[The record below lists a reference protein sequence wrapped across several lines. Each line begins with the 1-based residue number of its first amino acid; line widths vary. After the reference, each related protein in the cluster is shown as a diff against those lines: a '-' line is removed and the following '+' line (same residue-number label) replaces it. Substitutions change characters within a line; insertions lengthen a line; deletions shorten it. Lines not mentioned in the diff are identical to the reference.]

1 MQSKK
6 AASVDMKRAAAV
18 LLAALLAIPPIAS
31 AQVIQTR
38 EHALRVSTVTGGL
51 DRPWG
56 LAFLPD
62 GRMLVTERPGR
73 LRVVGNDGTLD
84 PAPVAGLPRVD
95 AQGQGGL
102 LDVALHPGYRDN
114 GWVYWSYA
122 QRDAAGDN
130 GTEVARGRLAGG
142 PGAWKMENVEVIFRM
157 APKSNSGLHFGSRL
171 VFDDTSTRGQ
181 APNAAGQL
189 ADRAAGRSGSDP
201 SVFLYVTLGD
211 RGEMAR
217 AQKLDD
223 HAGKILRLTD
233 SGAPAPGNPFL
244 GEPKARPEVFSLGN
258 RNVQGAAL
266 HPQTGVLW
274 AHEHGPQGG
283 DELNVIRGGVNYG
296 WPVIT
301 YGVNYVSGT
310 KIGEGTAKPG
320 MAQPVKYWV
329 PSPALS
335 GMAFY
340 DGDRFPKWRGNVL
353 IGALRGQSLI
363 RVRLDGEKFVE
374 DEFMLAGSVPRIR
387 DVRVGPDG
395 LVYLLTDTP
404 DGAILRLEP
413 AD

>member
-1 MQSKK
+1 MNRT
-6 AASVDMKRAAAV
+6 AL
-18 LLAALLAIPPIAS
+18 LLAALLAGSPPVN

-38 EHALRVSTVTGGL
+38 EHAVRLTTVTEGL

-73 LRVVGNDGTLD
+73 LRVVGKDGRLD
-84 PAPVAGLPRVD
+84 PVPVAGLPRVD
-95 AQGQGGL
+95 AHGQGGL
-102 LDVALHPGYRDN
+102 LDVALHPKYRDN
-114 GWVYWSYA
+114 GWIYWSYA

-130 GTEVARGRLAGG
+130 GTEVARGRLAGR
-142 PGAWKMENVEVIFRM
+142 PGGWKMENVEVIFRM
-157 APKSNSGLHFGSRL
+157 APKSGGGFHFGSRL
-171 VFDDTSTRGQ
+171 VFDEPSGRGRIP
-181 APNAAGQL
+181 AAAGSP
-189 ADRAAGRSGSDP
+189 ADRAGGGSGSEP
-201 SVFLYVTLGD
+201 PVFLYVTLGD

-233 SGAPAPGNPFL
+233 DGRPAPGNPFL
-244 GEPKARPEVFSLGN
+244 GNPQAKPEIFALGN

-266 HPQTGVLW
+266 HPKTGVLW

-283 DELNVIRGGVNYG
+283 DELNVIRPGVNYG

-310 KIGEGTAKPG
+310 KIGEGTGKPG

-340 DGDRFPKWRGNVL
+340 EGDRFPKWRGNVL

-363 RVRLDGEKFVE
+363 RVRLEGEKFVE
-374 DEFMLAGSVPRIR
+374 DEFMLSGAVPRIR

-395 LVYLLTDTP
+395 FVYLLTDLP
-404 DGAILRLEP
+404 NGAILRLEP
-413 AD
+413 AG

>member
-1 MQSKK
+1 
-6 AASVDMKRAAAV
+6 MKYALLCLA
-18 LLAALLAIPPIAS
+18 LLAAVPLAA
-31 AQVIQTR
+31 AEVITTR
-38 EHALRVSTVTGGL
+38 EHRVAITTLTPGL
-51 DRPWG
+51 ERPWG

-73 LRVVGNDGTLD
+73 MRVVGKDGKLD
-84 PAPVAGLPRVD
+84 PVPVGGLPRID

-102 LDVALHPGYRDN
+102 LDVVLHPRHRDN
-114 GWVYWSYA
+114 GWIYWSYS

-142 PGAWKMENVEVIFRM
+142 PGAWRMESVEVVFRM
-157 APKSNSGLHFGSRL
+157 APKSGAGFHFGSRL
-171 VFDDTSTRGQ
+171 VFDRDG
-181 APNAAGQL
+181 L
-189 ADRAAGRSGSDP
+189 
-201 SVFLYVTLGD
+201 LYVTLGD

-233 SGAPAPGNPFL
+233 EGKPAPGNPFAAD
-244 GEPKARPEVFSLGN
+244 PKAKPEIFSLGN

-266 HPQTGVLW
+266 HPTTGVLW

-283 DELNVIRGGVNYG
+283 DELNVIKSGVNYG

-301 YGVNYVSGT
+301 HGVNYVSGT
-310 KIGEGTAKPG
+310 KIGEGTEKAG

-329 PSPALS
+329 PSPALA

-340 DGDRFPKWRGNVL
+340 DGDRFPSWRGDVL
-353 IGALRGQSLI
+353 IGALRGQALI
-363 RVRLDGEKFVE
+363 RVRLDGEKFVD
-374 DEFMLAGSVPRIR
+374 DEFMLVGQLPRVR

-395 LVYLLTDTP
+395 LVYLLTDQP
-404 DGAILRLEP
+404 NGAILRLEP
-413 AD
+413 AR